1 MLNIKKFLPY
11 KTRIIINKLF
21 NRDIKLIGNFKSWKE
36 ALKNSKGYSDKLIFN
51 KTKKS
56 FEKVLKGIASYE
68 RDSVAFY
75 TDNPNKELINIIS
88 RIVKKKNKINIC
100 DFGGSLASS
109 YFQNIKFL
117 NKNKIVWNIVE
128 QKSYVQYAKKKIKIK
143 NLNFFSDLEKVLKKK
158 IDLII
163 FSSVLQYLEDPYK
176 VLGEISKKKIKHI
189 IVLRT
194 PFTSKSDLLKIQIIP
209 KHIYNSSYPVRI
221 FNFKRFIF
229 LMKKY
234 GYGVKQK
241 IDTKEKLANYNY
253 KGLHLI
259 KN

>member
-143 NLNFFSDLEKVLKKK
+143 NLNFFSDLEKVFKKK

-163 FSSVLQYLEDPYK
+163 F
-176 VLGEISKKKIKHI
+176 
-189 IVLRT
+189 
-194 PFTSKSDLLKIQIIP
+194 
-209 KHIYNSSYPVRI
+209 
-221 FNFKRFIF
+221 
-229 LMKKY
+229 
-234 GYGVKQK
+234 
-241 IDTKEKLANYNY
+241 
-253 KGLHLI
+253 
-259 KN
+259 